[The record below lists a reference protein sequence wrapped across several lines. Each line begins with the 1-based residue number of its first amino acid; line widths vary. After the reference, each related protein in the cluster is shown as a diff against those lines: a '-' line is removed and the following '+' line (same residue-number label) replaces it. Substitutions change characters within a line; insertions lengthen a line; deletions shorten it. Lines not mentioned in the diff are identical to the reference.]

1 MKTLLSLL
9 FSAALVSPAM
19 ATVSI
24 EFQFGAINV
33 PTGSLGVLV
42 ADVNGDGFHSPSAS
56 PGTTVTAG
64 QKIGADDVIVSV
76 FSNTNLAEWGD
87 QRGFADQFA
96 MLDYDILGVAAGK
109 TLILYVFP
117 DRVADDTL
125 RPGEPHLE
133 YRGEDL
139 GDFSSHSNMEFVLPA
154 DGGAYRLA
162 VLATDVGG
170 DADLAAMDIGRFPM
184 AGSSGNLGRNL
195 DATAVHTYYFDFAE
209 AGAFSLL
216 GEAPIGLVA
225 SLYDPAGILVSESD
239 GTGNFVFNENLLA
252 GIYTLALLN
261 GPGTGALEYDLDFSS
276 AGLRSV
282 RPDVAVGLSMARL
295 SGVGVYGTPSG
306 QTIILTSNKARS
318 VTGVT
323 SVTNTGALAD
333 SLNLS
338 GTAGSSLFAVTYLG
352 PAGNMTA
359 GLITGMAKTP
369 EMDDADIPF
378 AIRTTITP
386 NKKKLV
392 KKLVKKGRKRTIYLK
407 RSHTTMIRATA
418 ASDRGIGD
426 LGLIRVR
433 TR

>member
-42 ADVNGDGFHSPSAS
+42 ADVNGDGFHSPAAS

-76 FSNTNLAEWGD
+76 FSNANLAEWGGH
-87 QRGFADQFA
+87 RGFADQFA
-96 MLDYDILGVAAGK
+96 MLDYETLGVAAGK

-162 VLATDVGG
+162 VLATEVGG
-170 DADLAAMDIGRFPM
+170 DADLAAMDIGKFPVN
-184 AGSSGNLGRNL
+184 GSSGNLGRNL
-195 DATAVHTYYFDFAE
+195 AATAAHTYYFDFDG

-225 SLYDPAGILVSESD
+225 SLYDPAGILVSDSD
-239 GTGNFVFNENLLA
+239 GSGNFLLNENLLA
-252 GIYTLALLN
+252 GIYTLVLSN
-261 GPGTGALEYDLDFSS
+261 GTGTSALEYDLDFSS

-295 SGVGVYGTPSG
+295 SGVGVYGTRSG
-306 QTIILTSNKARS
+306 QTIILTFLTSRKARS
-318 VTGVT
+318 VSGVT
-323 SVTNTGALAD
+323 SVTNTGAIPD
-333 SLNLS
+333 SLSLS
-338 GTAGSSLFAVTYLG
+338 GMAGSSLFAVTYLG

-359 GLITGMAKTP
+359 ALIRGTAKTP
-369 EMDDADIPF
+369 QMDNADIPF
-378 AIRTTITP
+378 TIRTTITP
-386 NKKKLV
+386 NKKKLA
-392 KKLVKKGRKRTIYLK
+392 KKRGKKTIYLK
-407 RSHTTMIRATA
+407 KTHTTMVRAT
-418 ASDRGIGD
+418 SDFDPGLSDFGIIG
-426 LGLIRVR
+426 VQ